1 MQALNNYINES
12 TVTRAVKIG
21 NLITEMHRILNKY
34 YSNDKDRKK
43 EMRKMVAKIYNDG
56 FSEGYH
62 EAKHDE

>member
-43 EMRKMVAKIYNDG
+43 EIRKMVAKIYNDG